1 MLENNQKV
9 KQTSAIIGSRCLG
22 LPCAA
27 WDVWNIVMRT
37 VVEGCLLLILLDL
50 PGYGAERCFTVRAR
64 RNFQWVAEGSSL
76 SLACDVE
83 HCGRDDWSGGW
94 GKLRGSVFAALN
106 ASSRLELHRRP
117 LTANATR
124 LHLNI
129 ISANQSDSGV
139 YQCRINWPLG
149 YSSSGHLT
157 TVNVTEASLGGSTR
171 PVSLRMLVYLCSAL
185 CFPLALGLAFCL
197 CRKGAAPIPPHSS
210 TTYTVAQ
217 RKKVGAELVYAALAL
232 NNQKKQNNDLRQ
244 VAVPKTEYSSLQF
257 PQLDRSAPGWV

>member
-1 MLENNQKV
+1 MAPGFL
-9 KQTSAIIGSRCLG
+9 SHSF
-22 LPCAA
+22 CAKS
-27 WDVWNIVMRT
+27 DRLF
-37 VVEGCLLLILLDL
+37 CP

-210 TTYTVAQ
+210 TTCKHHLCDSKPFRFNDWA
-217 RKKVGAELVYAALAL
+217 LVHCY
-232 NNQKKQNNDLRQ
+232 NFM
-244 VAVPKTEYSSLQF
+244 PY
-257 PQLDRSAPGWV
+257 